1 MFVIFYASA
10 FLDGQKRGPAQHKFR
25 SACLTEDARGR
36 WYFCVAV
43 DCESVQGRGTCSV
56 GIDLGCKDAATVSA
70 GEKLSGHWYREQQTL
85 AVAQRAGKKKRFKA
99 IPAKAGNRRKDALHK
114 FGRKLVDENAAIF
127 VGNVNAIAAIAIA
140 IAKAKLTK

>member
-1 MFVIFYASA
+1 M
-10 FLDGQKRGPAQHKFR
+10 
-25 SACLTEDARGR
+25 
-36 WYFCVAV
+36 AV

-85 AVAQRAGKKKRFKA
+85 AVAQRAGKKKRVKA

-114 FGRKLVDENAAIF
+114 FSRKLVDENAAIF
-127 VGNVNAIAAIAIA
+127 VGNVNAKA
-140 IAKAKLTK
+140 IAKTKTSKSSLDAG